1 MGHLEK
7 LQPVINHIDI
17 RKLSPKLRGHVL
29 KEYSKHL
36 RAKVWVS
43 LHEAAWLYGYQ
54 PQSLRQF
61 IAKGSLPSR
70 LVGGRRM
77 VRNRDMLAYLR
88 ANNMRGQNRKA
99 RRARQTTI
107 A

>member
-1 MGHLEK
+1 MITH
-7 LQPVINHIDI
+7 VDI
-17 RKLSPKLRGHVL
+17 RKLSPA
-29 KEYSKHL
+29 L
-36 RAKVWVS
+36 RAAVLQEHAACLRCKVWLTVP
-43 LHEAAWLYGYQ
+43 EAAWLYGYQ

-61 IAKGSLPSR
+61 ITKGTLRSR

-88 ANNMRGQNRKA
+88 ANNLRGQNRKA